1 MNTEKINQAISKQ
14 CQDFIALCPHCE
26 AKAHLELIHN
36 DHYLGSNGDQYNYV
50 TFRCKPCQK
59 ISLRVFRSTQNQ
71 YSKEQMLTPD
81 DWVANYPSNDT
92 TPSEKY
98 VQFVP
103 KPVIEDYTE
112 GLVCLSSGAD
122 KASVSMFRRAI
133 QNAMIDLGADDKLD
147 LIDQIKNV
155 GTLTKDIKD
164 WAHNIRIFGNWG
176 AHPQDDMLHDITPEL
191 ATEVKDFVDEFMNYV
206 YVMPGKVAA
215 ARERYKKKDDKPA
228 ETKLEE
234 E

>member
-1 MNTEKINQAISKQ
+1 MNTEKVNQAISKQ
-14 CQDFIALCPHCE
+14 CQDYIAVCPHCE
-26 AKAHLELIHN
+26 TKAHLELIHN
-36 DHYLGSNGDQYNYV
+36 DHHLARNGDQYNYV

-59 ISLRVFRSTQNQ
+59 LSLRVFRSTQNS
-71 YSKEQMLTPD
+71 YSKTQMLTLD
-81 DWVANYPSNDT
+81 NWVAKYPSNDT
-92 TPSEKY
+92 IPGEKY

-103 KPVIEDYTE
+103 NPVIEDYTE
-112 GLVCLSSGAD
+112 GLVCLSSGAN

-133 QNAMIDLGADDKLD
+133 QNAMIDLGADEKLD

-215 ARERYKKKDDKPA
+215 ARERYNKKDDNPT
-228 ETKLEE
+228 ETEPEE
-234 E
+234 K

>member
-1 MNTEKINQAISKQ
+1 
-14 CQDFIALCPHCE
+14 
-26 AKAHLELIHN
+26 
-36 DHYLGSNGDQYNYV
+36 
-50 TFRCKPCQK
+50 
-59 ISLRVFRSTQNQ
+59 
-71 YSKEQMLTPD
+71 
-81 DWVANYPSNDT
+81 VANYPSNDT

-122 KASVSMFRRAI
+122 KAAVSMFRRAI